1 MMFNRLT
8 NLLLGNLR
16 KQLMVGMAVV
26 IASMM
31 TLFVWSHTRRNVA
44 EETKRHELQET
55 VLAESVAT
63 SSAIW
68 VNSRDYSGLQE
79 VVSSITRYPN
89 LRYFIVL
96 DARGQVLAHSD
107 PSKIGLY
114 LAVLPQQQD
123 QTALIQTTTLDEV
136 ISPITFAG
144 APIGW
149 VRLGIDRAYLNDE
162 VAQLQRDGLVF
173 TLIGTLLS
181 ILIAVL
187 ASRYLTRRL
196 TAIQQVADAVN
207 AGQTTARVILSGDDE
222 AARLARQFN
231 GMLDSLALREAALKE
246 SEERFRRIFE
256 HSSSV
261 MLLIDPAT
269 GTIVEGNR
277 TAVDYYGYSKE
288 RLADLSIN
296 DINTLPAE
304 LVAEERQRALH
315 EERNYFI
322 FQHRLASGEIRDVEV
337 HSTPIESSGRMLLYS
352 IVHDIT
358 ARKQAEEKLRASE
371 QEFHSLAESM
381 PQIVWITRPD
391 GWNIYFNQQWVDYTG
406 LTLEESYG
414 HGWILPFHPEDQQRA
429 WDAWQQATQHY
440 ATYSLE
446 CRLRRA
452 DGAYRWWLIRGVP
465 LRSPSGAILKWFGTC
480 TDIEAI
486 KQTAAALQAS
496 EEQYRLLLQYLPVGV
511 VVYAPDT
518 KVLLANSVATLLL
531 GLSWEQMQGKGAVDP
546 TWCFVREDGHPLPV
560 AEYPVSRVV
569 ATGQPVEGILLGI
582 DRPASVPSGAEPTGR
597 GEQPDR
603 PGGSNRVWV
612 LANAFPQF
620 DDAGKMRQVEVT
632 FIDLT
637 ARKKLEEIQHFLAK
651 TSRSHAD
658 ESFFEE
664 LARYLSQSLGMFYV
678 CIDRLEGD
686 GLNATTLAIWCD
698 SHFEDNTTYAL
709 KDTPC
714 GDVVGNQVC
723 CFPASVCQLFPRDQ
737 VLQDLCAESYI
748 GVTLFSHSGQPIGL
762 IAVIGRAPLADRPL
776 AESILKLVAIRA
788 AGELERLFAE
798 ENLQLS
804 ASVFSHSREGILI
817 TEADGTIVKVNEA
830 FTRIT
835 GYSSEEVAGKNPRLL
850 SSGHQSK
857 EFYALFWHELS
868 EKGYWSGE
876 FCNRRKNGEVYAELL
891 TVSAVRNT
899 EGKTQHYVA
908 LFSDISALKEHEHQ
922 LEHIAHFDTLTN
934 LPNRVLLAD
943 RLHQGMTQ
951 VQRRNQILAVVFL
964 DLDGFK
970 TINDDHGHAIGDQ
983 LLRQVAARM
992 QQALREGDT
1001 LARMG
1006 GDEFVAVILDLIDIE
1021 SSIPILNRLLAAAAE
1036 PVQVGSLVLQVSAS
1050 LGTTFHPQSQDI
1062 DADQLL
1068 RQADQAMYQAKI
1080 SGKNRYQLFGTN
1092 LDSHLHLHYENSPG
1106 AHEARTG
1113 SA

>member
-1 MMFNRLT
+1 M
-8 NLLLGNLR
+8 
-16 KQLMVGMAVV
+16 
-26 IASMM
+26 
-31 TLFVWSHTRRNVA
+31 
-44 EETKRHELQET
+44 
-55 VLAESVAT
+55 
-63 SSAIW
+63 
-68 VNSRDYSGLQE
+68 
-79 VVSSITRYPN
+79 
-89 LRYFIVL
+89 
-96 DARGQVLAHSD
+96 
-107 PSKIGLY
+107 
-114 LAVLPQQQD
+114 
-123 QTALIQTTTLDEV
+123 
-136 ISPITFAG
+136 
-144 APIGW
+144 
-149 VRLGIDRAYLNDE
+149 
-162 VAQLQRDGLVF
+162 DGLV
-173 TLIGTLLS
+173 TIDAAGVITYANVAAEKILS
-181 ILIAVL
+181 ISNEAISGKYFQSQEFRQVDENGAPLPREQLPL
-187 ASRYLTRRL
+187 A
-196 TAIQQVADAVN
+196 I
-207 AGQTTARVILSGDDE
+207 
-222 AARLARQFN
+222 
-231 GMLDSLALREAALKE
+231 ALREQREVRNWVHGIVTPDNKYKWLSVNAAPLFDENGNLSGGIATFSDITERKE
-246 SEERFRRIFE
+246 SEEKLKANEERMRNFFDNVPLGIFSSTHKGKFVYVNPALPKMLGFDSGADLMEVVNRTSGAETLYLALPRPQEIMQELAHDTHHWKTFENRFRRKDGK
-256 HSSSV
+256 H
-261 MLLIDPAT
+261 IDAIV
-269 GTIVEGNR
+269 TIG
-277 TAVDYYGYSKE
+277 E
-288 RLADLSIN
+288 RSDS
-296 DINTLPAE
+296 DT
-304 LVAEERQRALH
+304 
-315 EERNYFI
+315 
-322 FQHRLASGEIRDVEV
+322 GEIIFD
-337 HSTPIESSGRMLLYS
+337 G
-352 IVHDIT
+352 IVTDIT
-358 ARKQAEEKLRASE
+358 
-371 QEFHSLAESM
+371 
-381 PQIVWITRPD
+381 T
-391 GWNIYFNQQWVDYTG
+391 
-406 LTLEESYG
+406 
-414 HGWILPFHPEDQQRA
+414 
-429 WDAWQQATQHY
+429 
-440 ATYSLE
+440 
-446 CRLRRA
+446 
-452 DGAYRWWLIRGVP
+452 
-465 LRSPSGAILKWFGTC
+465 
-480 TDIEAI
+480 
-486 KQTAAALQAS
+486 
-496 EEQYRLLLQYLPVGV
+496 
-511 VVYAPDT
+511 
-518 KVLLANSVATLLL
+518 
-531 GLSWEQMQGKGAVDP
+531 
-546 TWCFVREDGHPLPV
+546 
-560 AEYPVSRVV
+560 
-569 ATGQPVEGILLGI
+569 
-582 DRPASVPSGAEPTGR
+582 
-597 GEQPDR
+597 
-603 PGGSNRVWV
+603 
-612 LANAFPQF
+612 
-620 DDAGKMRQVEVT
+620 
-632 FIDLT
+632 
-637 ARKKLEEIQHFLAK
+637 RKKLEEILHFLAK
-651 TSRSHAD
+651 TSRSHSD

-698 SHFEDNTTYAL
+698 GHFEDNTTYAL

-876 FCNRRKNGEVYAELL
+876 VCNRRKNGEVYAELL

-1080 SGKNRYQLFGTN
+1080 SGKNRYQIFGTN

-1106 AHEARTG
+1106 THEARTG